1 MSNIKFT
8 RPALPAAL
16 AAWREH
22 LTAHALPAEP
32 VWIFAENLC
41 LEPSPAT
48 PGGIQLGFQ
57 TCFTPPSDDALEI
70 AYDQF
75 SETGARMVF
84 YRLGSTPHGSVCI
97 LLCDPWFEN
106 RAAGE
111 GFERRDDWGISFHS
125 GHAGNIDEITDLS
138 RWLRRVKR
146 DRSFRDF
153 DFAMSLATIDQI
165 KLYGRPL
172 HPYERFAET
181 LMSRLRRMLGNPT

>member
-70 AYDQF
+70 AYDIF
-75 SETGARMVF
+75 SETPARIVF
-84 YRLGSTPHGSVCI
+84 YRLGTAAGKSICI
-97 LLCDPWFEN
+97 LLCDPWLDRKNE
-106 RAAGE
+106 RD
-111 GFERRDDWGISFHS
+111 GFIRRDEWNISFRP
-125 GHAGNIDEITDLS
+125 GTAGNIEEVTDLT
-138 RWLRRVKR
+138 RWVRRVKR
-146 DRSFRDF
+146 NRALDDYDF
-153 DFAMSLATIDQI
+153 SMALATIDEI
-165 KLYGRPL
+165 KLHGRPL
-172 HPYERFAET
+172 LPFERMADK
-181 LMSRLRRMLGNPT
+181 LVSNLRRKVGQE